1 MDYSYLPVRAS
12 GFESGSRGQFS
23 GRLEVKVNSR
33 QGLAVSV
40 DRLGIV
46 PGELIL
52 EFGNDVDCDEQLRR
66 AIEAKSGSQMLNGH
80 VDEVVDAVILWW
92 REGDG
97 DLVDDLVDGLTYLS
111 ENGPI
116 WLLTPKVGIEGHV
129 EPSDIQDSAP
139 TAGLTQTVS
148 FLVAPNWTATK
159 LVARKSAKR

>member
-1 MDYSYLPVRAS
+1 VAGYEA
-12 GFESGSRGQFS
+12 GSRGS
-23 GRLEVKVNSR
+23 NLEGLEVKVNSP
-33 QGLAVSV
+33 QGPGLSV

-52 EFGNDVDCDEQLRR
+52 EVGHDVDCDEQLRL
-66 AIEAKSGSQMLNGH
+66 AVEAKSGGAMLNGH
-80 VDEVVDAVILWW
+80 VDQVVDAVILWW

>member
-1 MDYSYLPVRAS
+1 M
-12 GFESGSRGQFS
+12 
-23 GRLEVKVNSR
+23 NSP

-40 DRLGIV
+40 ERLGIV

-52 EFGNDVDCDEQLRR
+52 EVGNDGDCDEQLRA
-66 AIEAKSGSQMLNGH
+66 AIEAKSGSQLLHGH

-116 WLLTPKVGIEGHV
+116 WLLTPKVGREGHV

-159 LVARKSAKR
+159 LVTRKSAKR